1 MHFLLR
7 AVITLMLEAVR
18 TSETS
23 VYYNETTWHNI
34 PEGSNLQVK
43 ANFKTISHT
52 LYNYLTML

>member
-23 VYYNETTWHNI
+23 VYYETTWHNI
-34 PEGSNLQVK
+34 PEGSNLQMK
-43 ANFKTISHT
+43 ANFKTTSHT
-52 LYNYLTML
+52 LYNYLTVL